1 MMGSLQPLVL
11 LQNFSGVNLSKVL
24 SRKSALPGNR
34 ETEQPSKR
42 PVAELEWKPSS
53 PLSEWPCAGSGSTN
67 VSFLS
72 RWPGDLGA
80 AEVPRHSM
88 GTSTQPAA
96 TALAL
101 GLITLQ
107 QELPGNQSSPGRMS
121 LVVVTRVL
129 GGFLLLL
136 FGLAPEWFTFASLA
150 VKLWGLNT
158 EVLKGVNCD
167 FEMPLAGAPQRLEA
181 AFGAAVCESIPKTC
195 SKWSWTLQ
203 CPAEFSGL
211 GCAVGLWMS

>member
-11 LQNFSGVNLSKVL
+11 LQNFWGVNLSKVL
-24 SRKSALPGNR
+24 SRKSALPGNG

-107 QELPGNQSSPGRMS
+107 QELPGNQSSPGRVS
-121 LVVVTRVL
+121 LVVVTKVL

-136 FGLAPEWFTFASLA
+136 FGLWFSTRVIYLCF
-150 VKLWGLNT
+150 T
-158 EVLKGVNCD
+158 C
-167 FEMPLAGAPQRLEA
+167 
-181 AFGAAVCESIPKTC
+181 CKT
-195 SKWSWTLQ
+195 LR
-203 CPAEFSGL
+203 P
-211 GCAVGLWMS
+211 